1 MEPRIDGCIDRPF
14 GDEHVL
20 PEIAERPGVP
30 GGGLDREEV
39 APMRRRDRRVGET
52 GYPGN
57 ADPVA
62 VAKRV
67 LPACC
72 PPAVAERR
80 SRDDPADSFS
90 LALQRDQ
97 CRPHGDAAREVL
109 RPIDRVDDPSDRAP
123 VVTLLLT
130 EDALARTARGDPL
143 PQCALDRPVRVRD
156 RRQVG
161 LGVDV
166 QVVRAKARQAERV
179 GQVGKFEGEGEVGG
193 YPPSLV
199 RSLPWST
206 STVLRS
212 AYAGSQMRTVV
223 LHTQLN
229 TQLVDVTAEVREVL
243 DGQTALIFV
252 PHTTAGVVLHA
263 SGADAS
269 AVAAT
274 SKPPSNSSS
283 TWSWQHTAEGDRN
296 PWAHVRSVLTGSS
309 VTIPLENGQLALGDL
324 QTIFLC
330 EFDGPRERK
339 IYVSVT

>member
-1 MEPRIDGCIDRPF
+1 MYPPVRADDLLVRAGRTTAEGADTPARLLHDRRQRRVVPRMEPRIDGCIDRPF

-20 PEIAERPGVP
+20 PEITERPGVP

-143 PQCALDRPVRVRD
+143 PQCALDRPVGVRD

-223 LHTQLN
+223 LHTQLK

-243 DGQTALIFV
+243 DGQTGQAAVIFV
-252 PHTTAGVVLHA
+252 PHTIAIRGPM
-263 SGADAS
+263 S
-269 AVAAT
+269 ARCLRA
-274 SKPPSNSSS
+274 
-283 TWSWQHTAEGDRN
+283 
-296 PWAHVRSVLTGSS
+296 
-309 VTIPLENGQLALGDL
+309 
-324 QTIFLC
+324 
-330 EFDGPRERK
+330 PR
-339 IYVSVT
+339 